1 MCFIS
6 SYILSAAGRAER
18 IYTDSAHLRLCGRDL
33 PLIWIRVK
41 HPNAEWTNVWG
52 NIVSTPLP
60 DETRSTWYRVIY
72 DLIPT
77 QVRLHDINI
86 QNTGACVQCTNVYT
100 LLHTQCALPPHSYGN
115 GNVHRNAA
123 VICTDPRYVP
133 PQWLLLP
140 DTTFL
145 AENEMSS

>member
-72 DLIPT
+72 DLAPT
-77 QVRLHDINI
+77 QVRIHGVNI
-86 QNTGACVQCTNVYT
+86 QNTTECLRCKDVHCHHRAMAMGTSTDCCRTAHGPQIICPVVVG
-100 LLHTQCALPPHSYGN
+100 PPWCH
-115 GNVHRNAA
+115 HM
-123 VICTDPRYVP
+123 
-133 PQWLLLP
+133 
-140 DTTFL
+140 
-145 AENEMSS
+145 AENKTEWEFCHPA